1 MSTSALV
8 QPGLLNAVAGQ
19 LAANDPDLR
28 SLSMQNARDA
38 GPDMVDYLCA
48 GPDDPHSPA
57 EIFPRLR
64 WGGTFVFVAQNPK
77 VVAVVE
83 RQFAEAGF
91 EITHGSQSVS
101 RPMWGIPF
109 LRRRHH
115 YFAACRVHL
124 TQVGDISDRF
134 THHVYLH
141 RPAAGAALVVAK
153 EVPSA
158 QMVSDRLRARWPD
171 LDPQIIEKRV
181 RKFTEKIFPIFL
193 TREVAILKILHR
205 DLPEDYRHRV
215 PKLLDVE
222 QDSRGYVRR
231 FTMTWLRNGGQPV
244 AQLDFARQSADLLRM
259 LHEKSHV
266 MHLDLRLDN
275 FVVTDHGVGFVD
287 FGSAVRDDE
296 DLKQNPLL
304 NGLFEE
310 LMRTSE
316 IQRMLGSMSRSG
328 QVTSHAITCGLH
340 RVDKA
345 VDYFYLAV
353 QISSPHT
360 NPDLRGLIRYDPDS
374 PEARELARLTE
385 KILRPPEPT
394 KPTFRSAYD
403 ILAGIEKIERTLG
416 ITPAPN
422 PKPPKKTPRKTEP
435 S

>member
-1 MSTSALV
+1 MTTSALL
-8 QPGLLNAVAGQ
+8 QPGLFDDVAGR
-19 LAANDPDLR
+19 LAANDPELR
-28 SLSMQNARDA
+28 TVPLRTSRNS
-38 GPDMVDYLCA
+38 GPNMVDFLCG
-48 GPDDPHSPA
+48 GPDDPHEPS

-64 WGGTFVFVAQNPK
+64 WGGTFVFVARSASLVKETQRK
-77 VVAVVE
+77 
-83 RQFAEAGF
+83 FAAAGF
-91 EITHGSQSVS
+91 EITHSAQSVT
-101 RPMWGIPF
+101 RAMWGIPF

-124 TQVGDISDRF
+124 TQVGEISDRF

-141 RPAAGAALVVAK
+141 RPAPGEPLVVAK

-171 LDPQIIEKRV
+171 LDPQIIDKRV

-193 TREVAILKILHR
+193 TREVAILKILSR
-205 DLPEDYRHRV
+205 DLPADYRHRV
-215 PKLLDVE
+215 PQLLDVE

-231 FTMTWLRNGGQPV
+231 FTMSWLRIGGEPIG
-244 AQLDFARQSADLLRM
+244 QLDFARQSADLLRV
-259 LHEKSHV
+259 LHERAHV

-275 FVVTDHGVGFVD
+275 FVITPRGVGFVD

-353 QISSPHT
+353 QISSPHN
-360 NPDLRGLIRYDPDS
+360 NPDLRGLIRYDAAS

-385 KILRPPEPT
+385 KILRPPDPT
-394 KPTFRSAYD
+394 RPTFRSATD
-403 ILAGIEKIERTLG
+403 ILDGINRIGKSLAGASASTSGSSSAVAGEV
-416 ITPAPN
+416 
-422 PKPPKKTPRKTEP
+422 
-435 S
+435 

>member
-1 MSTSALV
+1 MVWMSTSALV
-8 QPGLLNAVAGQ
+8 QPGLFDAVAGR
-19 LAANDPDLR
+19 LAAHDPELR
-28 SLSMQNARDA
+28 SLSMRHSRDA
-38 GPDMVDYLCA
+38 GPDMVDFLCA
-48 GPDDPHSPA
+48 GADDPHLPS

-64 WGGTFVFVAQNPK
+64 WGGTFVFVARSAAL
-77 VVAVVE
+77 VDATE
-83 RQFAEAGF
+83 RKFAEAGF
-91 EITHGSQSVS
+91 EITHGSQCVS

-115 YFAACRVHL
+115 FFAACRVHL
-124 TQVGDISDRF
+124 TQVGEISDRF

-141 RPAAGAALVVAK
+141 RPTPGEPLVVAK

-171 LDPQIIEKRV
+171 LDPQIIDKRV

-193 TREVAILKILHR
+193 TREVAILKILSR
-205 DLPEDYRHRV
+205 DLPEEYRHRV
-215 PKLLDVE
+215 PRLLDVE

-231 FTMTWLRNGGQPV
+231 FTMSWLRIGGQPIG
-244 AQLDFARQSADLLRM
+244 QLDFARQSADLLRM
-259 LHEKSHV
+259 LHERAHV

-275 FVVTDHGVGFVD
+275 FVVTPSGVGFVD

-328 QVTSHAITCGLH
+328 QVTSQAITCGLH

-360 NPDLRGLIRYDPDS
+360 NPDLRGLIRYDAGS
-374 PEARELARLTE
+374 PEAREVARLTE
-385 KILRPPEPT
+385 KILRPADPT
-394 KPTFRSAYD
+394 NPAFRSAKD
-403 ILAGIEKIERTLG
+403 ILHGIERIEKSLG
-416 ITPAPN
+416 ITPAPI
-422 PKPPKKTPRKTEP
+422 PRPPYAAPR
-435 S
+435 

>member
-1 MSTSALV
+1 MIWMTTSALE
-8 QPGLLNAVAGQ
+8 QPGLFDAVAVR
-19 LAANDPDLR
+19 LAAHDPELR
-28 SLSMQNARDA
+28 SRSMRNSSDA
-38 GPDMVDYLCA
+38 GPDMVDFLCA
-48 GPDDPHSPA
+48 GPDDPHLPS

-64 WGGTFVFVAQNPK
+64 WGGTFIFVARSADLVN
-77 VVAVVE
+77 AVE
-83 RQFAEAGF
+83 RKFAEAGF

-101 RPMWGIPF
+101 RPIWRIPF

-115 YFAACRVHL
+115 FFAACRVHL
-124 TQVGDISDRF
+124 TQVGEISDRF

-141 RPAAGAALVVAK
+141 RPAPGEGLVVAK

-158 QMVSDRLRARWPD
+158 QMLSDRLRARWPD
-171 LDPQIIEKRV
+171 LDTQIIEKRV

-205 DLPEDYRHRV
+205 DLPEEYRHRV
-215 PKLLDVE
+215 PRLLDVE

-231 FTMTWLRNGGQPV
+231 FMMSWLRNGGQPI
-244 AQLDFARQSADLLRM
+244 AQLNFARQSADLLRV
-259 LHEKSHV
+259 LHEHAHV
-266 MHLDLRLDN
+266 IHLDLRLDN

-316 IQRMLGSMSRSG
+316 IQRMLGAMSRSG

-353 QISSPHT
+353 QINAPQT
-360 NPDLRGLIRYDPDS
+360 NPDLRGLIQYDAAS
-374 PEARELARLTE
+374 PEAIELARLTE
-385 KILRPPEPT
+385 KILRPPDPT
-394 KPTFRSAYD
+394 KPAFRSARD
-403 ILAGIEKIERTLG
+403 ILAGIERIERSLG
-416 ITPAPN
+416 IKPAPM
-422 PKPPKKTPRKTEP
+422 PLPPGAGASQP
-435 S
+435 